1 MKKYTL
7 SKSKLD
13 ELLEKSLENYQI
25 VAPTQ
30 NNGIIAFSK
39 ISSPSEIIREY
50 VNTKIPPK
58 ALFFNQTETLFKF
71 SRSKSPEIE
80 LPNKSE
86 KKVLI
91 FGIRPCDVKSLSIL
105 DNIFKGDYEDPYYL
119 EKRENALLVGLSC
132 NEPGVNCFCTS
143 VYWGPSSPEGSDVL
157 LTDIGENYFVE
168 AVSEKGEKFV
178 ESMGKLFKPA
188 TSNDEKKR
196 EEVAQKAIDA
206 FARRADLGG
215 IPDKLDNMFENAL
228 WQQIAI
234 KCLGCGECTY
244 VCPTC
249 HCFDI
254 QDETSTKGG
263 ARVRIWD
270 SCMFP
275 EYTLHA
281 SGHNPRPARMN
292 RMRNRIFHKYNA
304 FPKNHDVIAC
314 VGCGRCVDVC
324 PVNIDIIE
332 IINTIKEVKE

>member
-1 MKKYTL
+1 MKKYIL

-13 ELLEKSLENYQI
+13 ELIKKSLKNYQI

-30 NNGIIAFSK
+30 DNGIIAFSK
-39 ISSPSEIIREY
+39 ISSPSEIVHEY

-58 ALFFNQTETLFKF
+58 ALFFSQTETLFKF
-71 SRSKSPEIE
+71 SHSKSPEIE
-80 LPNKSE
+80 LPPKSE
-86 KKVLI
+86 RKVLI
-91 FGIRPCDVKSLSIL
+91 FGIRPCDVKSLNIL
-105 DNIFKGDYEDPYYL
+105 DNVFKCDYEDPYYH

-143 VYWGPSSPEGSDVL
+143 VYWGPSSPEGNDIL

-188 TSNDEKKR
+188 TDNDEKKR

-215 IPDKLDNMFENAL
+215 IPDKLDDMFENAL

-254 QDETSTKGG
+254 QDETSIKEG

-324 PVNIDIIE
+324 PVNIDIID
-332 IINTIKEVKE
+332 IINTIKEVKI